1 MNLFL
6 TAAIGSKELMAA
18 AIRLKSQME
27 AHSLFD
33 NYVIVQESDLPLIC
47 PWLLEWYSE
56 PELRNLPGYG
66 FYAWK
71 SAIADAAM
79 SGFWGEVEN
88 VMYLDAGCE
97 ILPGARSKRILRNLL
112 VTAADEGVV
121 AFNTFCPEWK
131 YSKRELLGHFPN
143 LREPILSDQIQ
154 GGTWLLGGAK
164 GREFAKKWNTMTAI
178 GPKLTNDAFGP
189 QRAGFIA
196 NRNDQS
202 VMSLTYKSMQLEVGS
217 RFTPNPEPAIL
228 SQLKALR
235 FPIWA
240 VRNRSSTVS
249 IRPIVRLIARMLR

>member
-1 MNLFL
+1 MNLFI

-56 PELRNLPGYG
+56 AELRDLPGYG

-71 SAIADAAM
+71 SAIAEAAM
-79 SGFWGEVEN
+79 SGFWGDVETS
-88 VMYLDAGCE
+88 MYLDAGCE
-97 ILPGARSKRILRNLL
+97 VLPGMRSKRILRNLL
-112 VTAADEGVV
+112 ATAVDEGVV
-121 AFNTFCPEWK
+121 AFNTFCPEWQ
-131 YSKRELLGHFPN
+131 YSKKELMAYFPN
-143 LREPILSDQIQ
+143 LPEHVISNQIQ
-154 GGTWLLGGAK
+154 GGTWVLSGGK
-164 GREFAKKWNTMTAI
+164 GRDFAKKWNSATSM
-178 GPKLTNDAFGP
+178 GPELTNNTLGP

-202 VMSLTYKSMQLEVGS
+202 VMSLTFKSMQFEVSS
-217 RFTPNPEPAIL
+217 RFTPNPGPKMF

-240 VRNRSSTVS
+240 TRNRSSKVS
-249 IRPIVRLIARMLR
+249 IRPTIRLIARILR